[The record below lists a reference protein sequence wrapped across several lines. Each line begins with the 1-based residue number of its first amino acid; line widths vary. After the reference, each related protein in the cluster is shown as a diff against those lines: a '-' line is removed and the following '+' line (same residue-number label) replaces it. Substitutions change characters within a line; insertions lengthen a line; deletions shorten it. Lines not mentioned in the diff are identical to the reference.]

1 MVAGAERAKDFIPT
15 NRWLRTVDLP
25 GRIAFMSLPRSRGR
39 SPRQGHE
46 EGAREPLRFYQQIQ
60 DNEDLAMLVVP
71 PKFVEVMNT
80 WLVIKRLPR
89 VVRLS
94 ANKRCVFSVQVQNFE
109 GHMVLGQGWNYF
121 CRRHRIVPATSSL
134 CASQDSPSRS
144 KSTTAT
150 PRSCAGFVAAGTTA
164 LVTSSMLFS

>member
-1 MVAGAERAKDFIPT
+1 MVAGAEGAEDFIPT

-46 EGAREPLRFYQQIQ
+46 EGAREPLCFYQQIK

-71 PKFVEVMNT
+71 RKFVEVMNT
-80 WLVIKRLPR
+80 WLVTKQLPR

-94 ANKRCVFSVQVQNFE
+94 ANKWCVF
-109 GHMVLGQGWNYF
+109 
-121 CRRHRIVPATSSL
+121 
-134 CASQDSPSRS
+134 
-144 KSTTAT
+144 
-150 PRSCAGFVAAGTTA
+150 
-164 LVTSSMLFS
+164 